1 MAKRFGGGKT
11 EAPKKKKTPIRTFL
25 KNTLEGKY
33 MDKNRGTAEPIR
45 NRKDFLESAAKASKR
60 NKVEK
65 AKKKAREKE
74 IDKNQKKFRVG
85 GALKKLPGPHKVD
98 VNRRATESLLGRGKI
113 QEKIIKFADKV
124 DKKLEDRRKNK
135 KASGGRVDLK
145 KGTPKPKKTF
155 RQEEQKGM
163 ALDRVMSRPYNPK
176 DTFKDYVNR
185 TRAMGGNVRTAA
197 EMEKSISAAK
207 SAKKSDK
214 RVRKANGGRTN
225 YRGGGLAT
233 SGYGK
238 VMKS

>member
-1 MAKRFGGGKT
+1 
-11 EAPKKKKTPIRTFL
+11 
-25 KNTLEGKY
+25 

-74 IDKNQKKFRVG
+74 ID
-85 GALKKLPGPHKVD
+85 
-98 VNRRATESLLGRGKI
+98 
-113 QEKIIKFADKV
+113 
-124 DKKLEDRRKNK
+124 KNK

-185 TRAMGGNVRTAA
+185 TRAMGGDVRT
-197 EMEKSISAAK
+197 AAK